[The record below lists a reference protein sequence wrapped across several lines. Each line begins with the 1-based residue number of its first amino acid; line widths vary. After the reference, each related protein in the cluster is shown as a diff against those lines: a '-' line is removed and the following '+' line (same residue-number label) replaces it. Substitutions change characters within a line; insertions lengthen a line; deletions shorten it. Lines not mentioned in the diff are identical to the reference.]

1 MAEFILNAC
10 DGKPKNEVNEL
21 SLEGQDLQSQL
32 NELSGFDSLKS
43 LELNNCSLSSMEKF
57 PDFPALTELVLR
69 NNQIKGSLSFLNKS
83 CPLLEKLNLS
93 DNKIENL
100 VDLEP
105 LKNLENL
112 KIFKLANN
120 EVVNTEGFSDKVGKL
135 LPQLVTLQ
143 TTEAGSD
150 DEEGSEGS
158 EMGLQDL
165 VERTL
170 EDESD
175 DEDFVGEAEEEE
187 DDEIED
193 DEEDCEE
200 GTAEEKKANISATE
214 DDKSPED
221 DKSLKRKA
229 DGDNGAEQPA
239 EKK

>member
-1 MAEFILNAC
+1 MAEFVQSAC
-10 DGKPKNEVNEL
+10 DGKPKSEVEEL
-21 SLEGQDLQSQL
+21 NLEGQDLQNQL
-32 NELSGFDSLKS
+32 NELTGFDSLKS
-43 LELNNCSLSSMEKF
+43 LELTNCSLSSMEKF
-57 PDFPALTELVLR
+57 PEFPALTELVLR

-120 EVVNTEGFSDKVGKL
+120 EVVNTEGFIDKVGKL
-135 LPQLVTLQ
+135 LPQLATLQ
-143 TTEAGSD
+143 TTEADSEE
-150 DEEGSEGS
+150 DEEGSDEDS

-175 DEDFVGEAEEEE
+175 DEDFVGEGEEDDEEIEDEEE
-187 DDEIED
+187 DD
-193 DEEDCEE
+193 DCEE
-200 GTAEEKKANISATE
+200 GEEKKADISNA
-214 DDKSPED
+214 SED

-229 DGDNGAEQPA
+229 EGDNGTEQPA

>member
-214 DDKSPED
+214 DDKS
-221 DKSLKRKA
+221 LKRKA

>member
-1 MAEFILNAC
+1 MAEFVQSAC
-10 DGKPKNEVNEL
+10 DGKPKSEVEEL
-21 SLEGQDLQSQL
+21 NLEGQDLQNQL
-32 NELSGFDSLKS
+32 NELTGFDSLKT
-43 LELNNCSLSSMEKF
+43 LELTNCSLSSMEKF
-57 PDFPALTELVLR
+57 PEFPALTELVLR

-120 EVVNTEGFSDKVGKL
+120 EVVNTEGFIDKVGKL
-135 LPQLVTLQ
+135 LPQLATLQ
-143 TTEAGSD
+143 TTEADSEE
-150 DEEGSEGS
+150 DEEGGSDEDS

-175 DEDFVGEAEEEE
+175 DEDFVGEGEE
-187 DDEIED
+187 DDEEIEEED
-193 DEEDCEE
+193 EEEDCED
-200 GTAEEKKANISATE
+200 GEEKKADISNA
-214 DDKSPED
+214 SED

-229 DGDNGAEQPA
+229 EGDNGTEQPV

>member
-1 MAEFILNAC
+1 MAEFVQSAC
-10 DGKPKNEVNEL
+10 DGKPKSEVEEL
-21 SLEGQDLQSQL
+21 NLEGQDLQNQL
-32 NELSGFDSLKS
+32 NELTGFDSLKS
-43 LELNNCSLSSMEKF
+43 LELTNCSLSSMEKF
-57 PDFPALTELVLR
+57 PEFPALTELVLR

-112 KIFKLANN
+112 KIFKLVNN
-120 EVVNTEGFSDKVGKL
+120 EVVNTEGFIDKVGKL
-135 LPQLVTLQ
+135 LPQLATLQ
-143 TTEAGSD
+143 TTEADSEEE
-150 DEEGSEGS
+150 EEGSDEDS

-175 DEDFVGEAEEEE
+175 DEDFVGEGEEDDEEIEDEEEEE
-187 DDEIED
+187 DCED
-193 DEEDCEE
+193 
-200 GTAEEKKANISATE
+200 GEEKKADISNASE
-214 DDKSPED
+214 E

-229 DGDNGAEQPA
+229 EGDNGTEQPV

>member
-1 MAEFILNAC
+1 MAEFVQSAC
-10 DGKPKNEVNEL
+10 DGKPKSEVEEL
-21 SLEGQDLQSQL
+21 NLEGQDLQNQL
-32 NELSGFDSLKS
+32 NELTGFDSLKT
-43 LELNNCSLSSMEKF
+43 LELTNCSLSSMEKF
-57 PDFPALTELVLR
+57 PEFPALTELVLR

-120 EVVNTEGFSDKVGKL
+120 EVVNTEGFIDKVGKL
-135 LPQLVTLQ
+135 LPQLATLQ
-143 TTEAGSD
+143 TTEAESEE
-150 DEEGSEGS
+150 DEEGSDEDS

-175 DEDFVGEAEEEE
+175 DEDFVGEGEEEDEEIEDEEE
-187 DDEIED
+187 DD
-193 DEEDCEE
+193 DCED
-200 GTAEEKKANISATE
+200 GEEKKADISNA
-214 DDKSPED
+214 SED

-229 DGDNGAEQPA
+229 EGDNGTEQPV

>member
-1 MAEFILNAC
+1 MAEFVQSAC
-10 DGKPKNEVNEL
+10 DGKPKSEVEEL
-21 SLEGQDLQSQL
+21 NLEGQDLQNQL
-32 NELSGFDSLKS
+32 NELTGFDSLKT
-43 LELNNCSLSSMEKF
+43 LELTNCSLSSMEKF
-57 PDFPALTELVLR
+57 PEFPALTELVLR

-120 EVVNTEGFSDKVGKL
+120 EVVNTEGFIDKVGKL
-135 LPQLVTLQ
+135 LPQLATIQ
-143 TTEAGSD
+143 TTEADSEEE
-150 DEEGSEGS
+150 EEGSEADS

-175 DEDFVGEAEEEE
+175 DEDFVGEGEEDDEEIEDEEE
-187 DDEIED
+187 DD
-193 DEEDCEE
+193 DCEE
-200 GTAEEKKANISATE
+200 GEEKKADISNASE
-214 DDKSPED
+214 E

-229 DGDNGAEQPA
+229 EGDNGTEQPA

>member
-1 MAEFILNAC
+1 MAEFVQSAC
-10 DGKPKNEVNEL
+10 DGKPKSEVEEL
-21 SLEGQDLQSQL
+21 NLEGQDLQNQL
-32 NELSGFDSLKS
+32 NELTGFDSLKS
-43 LELNNCSLSSMEKF
+43 LELTNCSLSSMEKF
-57 PDFPALTELVLR
+57 PEFPALTELVLR

-120 EVVNTEGFSDKVGKL
+120 EVVNTEGFIDKVGKL
-135 LPQLVTLQ
+135 LPQLATLQ
-143 TTEAGSD
+143 TTEADSED
-150 DEEGSEGS
+150 EEEGSDEDS

-175 DEDFVGEAEEEE
+175 DEDFVGEGEEE
-187 DDEIED
+187 DEEIED
-193 DEEDCEE
+193 EDDDCED
-200 GTAEEKKANISATE
+200 GEEKKADISNA
-214 DDKSPED
+214 SED

-229 DGDNGAEQPA
+229 EGDNGTEQPA

>member
-200 GTAEEKKANISATE
+200 GAVEEKKANISATE
-214 DDKSPED
+214 G

-229 DGDNGAEQPA
+229 DADNGAEQPA

>member
-1 MAEFILNAC
+1 MAEFVQSAC
-10 DGKPKNEVNEL
+10 DGKPKSEVEEL
-21 SLEGQDLQSQL
+21 NLEGQDLQNQL
-32 NELSGFDSLKS
+32 NELTGFDSLKS
-43 LELNNCSLSSMEKF
+43 LELTNCSLSSMEKF
-57 PDFPALTELVLR
+57 PEFPALTELVLR

-112 KIFKLANN
+112 KIFKLVNN
-120 EVVNTEGFSDKVGKL
+120 EVVNTEGFVDKVGKL
-135 LPQLVTLQ
+135 LPQLATIQ
-143 TTEAGSD
+143 TTEADSEEEEGGSD
-150 DEEGSEGS
+150 EDS

-165 VERTL
+165 IERTL

-175 DEDFVGEAEEEE
+175 DEDFVGEGEEEDEEIEE
-187 DDEIED
+187 DDE
-193 DEEDCEE
+193 EEDCED
-200 GTAEEKKANISATE
+200 GEEKKADISNASE
-214 DDKSPED
+214 E

-229 DGDNGAEQPA
+229 EGDNGTEQPV

>member
-1 MAEFILNAC
+1 MAEFVQSAC
-10 DGKPKNEVNEL
+10 DGKPKSEVEEL
-21 SLEGQDLQSQL
+21 NLEGQDLQNQL
-32 NELSGFDSLKS
+32 NELTGFDSLKS
-43 LELNNCSLSSMEKF
+43 LELTNCSLSSMEKF
-57 PDFPALTELVLR
+57 PEFPALTELVLR

-120 EVVNTEGFSDKVGKL
+120 EVVNTEGFIDKVGKL
-135 LPQLVTLQ
+135 LPQLATLQ
-143 TTEAGSD
+143 TTEADSED
-150 DEEGSEGS
+150 EEEGSDEDS

-175 DEDFVGEAEEEE
+175 DEDFVGEGEE
-187 DDEIED
+187 DDEEIED
-193 DEEDCEE
+193 EEEYDDCEDV
-200 GTAEEKKANISATE
+200 EEKKADISNA
-214 DDKSPED
+214 SED

-229 DGDNGAEQPA
+229 EGDNGTEQPA

>member
-1 MAEFILNAC
+1 MAEFVQSAC
-10 DGKPKNEVNEL
+10 DGKPKSEVEEL
-21 SLEGQDLQSQL
+21 NLEGQDLQNQL
-32 NELSGFDSLKS
+32 NELTGFDSLKS
-43 LELNNCSLSSMEKF
+43 LELTNCSLSSMEKF
-57 PDFPALTELVLR
+57 PEFPALTELVLR

-120 EVVNTEGFSDKVGKL
+120 EVVNTEGFIDKVGKL
-135 LPQLVTLQ
+135 LPQLATLQ
-143 TTEAGSD
+143 TTEADSEE
-150 DEEGSEGS
+150 DEEGSDEDS

-175 DEDFVGEAEEEE
+175 DEDFVGEGEEEDEEIEDEEE
-187 DDEIED
+187 DD
-193 DEEDCEE
+193 DCED
-200 GTAEEKKANISATE
+200 GEEKKADIFNAS
-214 DDKSPED
+214 ED

-229 DGDNGAEQPA
+229 EGDNGTEQPV

>member
-214 DDKSPED
+214 DDKS
-221 DKSLKRKA
+221 LKRKA
-229 DGDNGAEQPA
+229 DGDNGTEQPA

>member
-200 GTAEEKKANISATE
+200 GAAEEKKANISATE

-229 DGDNGAEQPA
+229 DADNGAEQPA

>member
-1 MAEFILNAC
+1 MAEFVQSAC
-10 DGKPKNEVNEL
+10 DGKPKSEVEEL
-21 SLEGQDLQSQL
+21 NLEGQDLQNQL
-32 NELSGFDSLKS
+32 NELTGFDSLKS
-43 LELNNCSLSSMEKF
+43 LELTNCSLSSMEKF
-57 PDFPALTELVLR
+57 PEFPALTELVLR

-120 EVVNTEGFSDKVGKL
+120 EVVNTEGFIDKVGKL
-135 LPQLVTLQ
+135 LPQLATLQ
-143 TTEAGSD
+143 TTEAESEE
-150 DEEGSEGS
+150 DEEGSDEDS

-175 DEDFVGEAEEEE
+175 DEDFVGEGEEDDEEIEDEEEEE
-187 DDEIED
+187 DCED
-193 DEEDCEE
+193 
-200 GTAEEKKANISATE
+200 GEEKKADISNA
-214 DDKSPED
+214 SED

-229 DGDNGAEQPA
+229 EGDNGTEQPA

>member
-1 MAEFILNAC
+1 MAEFVQSAC
-10 DGKPKNEVNEL
+10 DGKPKSEVEEL
-21 SLEGQDLQSQL
+21 NLEGQDLQNQL
-32 NELSGFDSLKS
+32 NELTGFDSLKT
-43 LELNNCSLSSMEKF
+43 LELTNCSLSSMEKF
-57 PDFPALTELVLR
+57 PEFPALTELVLR

-120 EVVNTEGFSDKVGKL
+120 EVVNTEGFIDKVGKL
-135 LPQLVTLQ
+135 LPQLATIQ
-143 TTEAGSD
+143 TTEAESEE
-150 DEEGSEGS
+150 DEEGSEEGS

-175 DEDFVGEAEEEE
+175 DEDFVGEGEEE
-187 DDEIED
+187 DEEIED
-193 DEEDCEE
+193 EEEDEDCEE
-200 GTAEEKKANISATE
+200 GEEKKADISNA
-214 DDKSPED
+214 SED

-229 DGDNGAEQPA
+229 EGDNGTEQPA

>member
-200 GTAEEKKANISATE
+200 GAAEEKKANISATE
-214 DDKSPED
+214 DDKS
-221 DKSLKRKA
+221 LKRKA
-229 DGDNGAEQPA
+229 DGDNGTEQPA

>member
-1 MAEFILNAC
+1 MAEFVQSAC
-10 DGKPKNEVNEL
+10 DGKPKSEVEEL
-21 SLEGQDLQSQL
+21 NLEGQDLQNQL
-32 NELSGFDSLKS
+32 NELTGFDSLKS
-43 LELNNCSLSSMEKF
+43 LELTNCSLSSMEKF
-57 PDFPALTELVLR
+57 PEFPALTELVLR

-120 EVVNTEGFSDKVGKL
+120 EVVNTEGFIDKVGKL
-135 LPQLVTLQ
+135 LPQLATLQ
-143 TTEAGSD
+143 TTEAESEE
-150 DEEGSEGS
+150 DEEGSDEDS

-175 DEDFVGEAEEEE
+175 DEDFVGEGEEDDEEIEDEEEEE
-187 DDEIED
+187 DCED
-193 DEEDCEE
+193 
-200 GTAEEKKANISATE
+200 GEEKKADISNA
-214 DDKSPED
+214 SED

-229 DGDNGAEQPA
+229 EGDNGVEQPA

>member
-1 MAEFILNAC
+1 MAEFVQSAC
-10 DGKPKNEVNEL
+10 DGKPKSEVEEL
-21 SLEGQDLQSQL
+21 NLEGQDLQNQL
-32 NELSGFDSLKS
+32 NELTGFDSLKS
-43 LELNNCSLSSMEKF
+43 LELTNCSLSSMEKF
-57 PDFPALTELVLR
+57 PEFPALTELVLR

-120 EVVNTEGFSDKVGKL
+120 EVVNTEGFIDKVGKL
-135 LPQLVTLQ
+135 LPQLATIQ
-143 TTEAGSD
+143 TTEADSEE
-150 DEEGSEGS
+150 DEEGGSEEDS

-175 DEDFVGEAEEEE
+175 DEDFVGEGEEEDEEIEDEEEEE
-187 DDEIED
+187 DCED
-193 DEEDCEE
+193 
-200 GTAEEKKANISATE
+200 GEEKKADISNASE
-214 DDKSPED
+214 E

-229 DGDNGAEQPA
+229 EGDNGVEQPA